1 MNAILTLPTLAVCAK
16 ARVLV
21 VGDVMLDRYWFG
33 NVERISP
40 EAPVPVVH
48 VQRAEERPGG
58 AANVARNV
66 VALGGQATLLSVIGD
81 DEAGGKL
88 NALLAADGVA
98 ALLRRD
104 ASLQTTVKLRVIGR
118 QQQLMRIDFETP
130 PSREVLADKLDEFE
144 SLVDSFDVVVLSDY
158 GKGGLTHVSKMV
170 DAAKRHG
177 RPVLIDPKGEDYA
190 KYRGATLLTPN
201 RSEFRQVVGR
211 WSDEAGLATR
221 AEALRRELALH
232 ALLVTR
238 SEEGMSLFTAKGA
251 IHEPT
256 QAREV
261 FDVSGAGDTVIA
273 TIGLMLAAGTD
284 LETAIRIANRAAGV
298 VVGKLGT
305 ATVSRSEL
313 TASL

>member
-1 MNAILTLPTLAVCAK
+1 MAKLNLPDCRQ

-40 EAPVPVVH
+40 EAPVPIVH
-48 VQRAEERPGG
+48 VQRTEERPGG

-66 VALGGQATLLSVIGD
+66 AALGGQATLLSVVGD
-81 DEAGGKL
+81 DEAGRSL
-88 NALLAADGVA
+88 HALLEQEHVKTIFHKD
-98 ALLRRD
+98 ALLP
-104 ASLQTTVKLRVIGR
+104 TTVKLRVIGR

-130 PSREVLADKLDEFE
+130 PSREVLEDKLGDFE
-144 SLVDSFDVVVLSDY
+144 SLIDSVEVVILSDY
-158 GKGGLTHVSKMV
+158 GKGSLTHVTKMI

-177 RPVLIDPKGEDYA
+177 KRVLVDPKGDDFL

-201 RSEFRQVVGR
+201 RGEFREVAGR
-211 WSDEAGLATR
+211 WANEAELAKK
-221 AEALRRELALH
+221 AEAVREQYNFD

-238 SEEGMSLFTAKGA
+238 SEEGMSLFTRGEAV
-251 IHEPT
+251 HEPT

-261 FDVSGAGDTVIA
+261 YDVSGAGDTVIA
-273 TIGLMLAAGTD
+273 TIGLMLAAGASMTD
-284 LETAIRIANRAAGV
+284 AMRIANRAAGV

-305 ATVSRSEL
+305 ATLTQQEL
-313 TASL
+313 NAAL